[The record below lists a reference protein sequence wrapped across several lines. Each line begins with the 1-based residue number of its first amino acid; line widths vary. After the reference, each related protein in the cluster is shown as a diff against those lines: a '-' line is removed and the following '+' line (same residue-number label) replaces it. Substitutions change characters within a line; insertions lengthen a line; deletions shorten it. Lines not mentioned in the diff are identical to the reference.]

1 MSSDLV
7 SVLNDG
13 TLRDY
18 TEECTL
24 LLSRSYPEAQRAEW
38 VDALAKEAA
47 AADEA
52 QSPEEGA
59 EKARELVKKLVQATP
74 GVTEGTDRE
83 VEGLFNLLV
92 TLVVRNFAEDSAERA
107 SLLTH
112 LVQSVS
118 DTSSA
123 AAAERSVIKYRILA
137 NIFNVLPPTSP
148 LRLDVFN
155 ALLSLASVNG
165 DVDFLNAALESLPE
179 WLAQWDVAA
188 DKKNACLAS
197 VSAALQAP
205 DAGPEWVAKAYQFAL
220 LHLRYISNEASLS
233 ADVRRSVAEKSI
245 ADVLRL
251 PKLFEMEELL
261 HVKAVQDL
269 QGAPVFEL
277 LKIFVAGTRVELEQ
291 WASKN
296 KEVLTRLDLD
306 LDALSRKMRLL
317 DLATLCARSVSAEVS
332 YADIAQVLGVSD
344 DEVEAWVID
353 VIRAGLVSGKLS
365 QVKQSFRV
373 YRSTHRTFEK
383 PQWESLEERL
393 TQWQKSIQTL
403 IATIGSTS
411 IYTNPAAG
419 AQNRAPSAVA
429 EAGALPSQ
437 DEAHAQETA
446 ASS

>member
-24 LLSRSYPEAQRAEW
+24 LLSRLYPEAQRAEW
-38 VDALAKEAA
+38 VDALAKEAT

-59 EKARELVKKLVQATP
+59 EKARELVKKLVHATP
-74 GVTEGTDRE
+74 GVTDGTDRE

-137 NIFNVLPPTSP
+137 NIFNVLTPTSS
-148 LRLDVFN
+148 LRLDVFS

-165 DVDFLNAALESLPE
+165 DVDFLNAALKSLPE

-233 ADVRRSVAEKSI
+233 ADVRRDVAEKSI

-277 LKIFVAGTRVELEQ
+277 LKIFVAGSRAELEQ